1 MQRHHLAVVR
11 NTRRLRSALVALA
24 LGRRLLLDLDLSSLL
39 EEEELVQSL
48 LQSDLG
54 RAGAAHLGFYSLR
67 VRRRH
72 LALEEGYYAPGVG
85 GRRILPRGFE
95 ARGWD
100 GVKMAESI
108 VHRQ

>member
-1 MQRHHLAVVR
+1 MDRDALVADDLLRQRLHLAVVR

-72 LALEEGYYAPGVG
+72 LALEDL
-85 GRRILPRGFE
+85 RILRVRRRRVADPSTRL
-95 ARGWD
+95 
-100 GVKMAESI
+100 
-108 VHRQ
+108 

>member
-1 MQRHHLAVVR
+1 MITSETPLKSMQRHHLAVVR

-67 VRRRH
+67 VRRHH
-72 LALEEGYYAPGVG
+72 LALEDLRILRA
-85 GRRILPRGFE
+85 GRRREEDPSTRL
-95 ARGWD
+95 
-100 GVKMAESI
+100 
-108 VHRQ
+108 